1 MPAGLDGLIFK
12 TGNFEST
19 AVSSKSD
26 GAGCL
31 MESMGVW
38 VLALLPSVT
47 LSHSVVGRHTLIE
60 ALSHLGLA
68 SFHHLLKGLVL
79 CYPGCLTPQLDDSY
93 SVLGLVSLRS

>member
-12 TGNFEST
+12 AGNFEST
-19 AVSSKSD
+19 ALSSKSD

-38 VLALLPSVT
+38 VLALLPSVA
-47 LSHSVVGRHTLIE
+47 LSHRVVGRHSHRGP
-60 ALSHLGLA
+60 SHLSLA
-68 SFHHLLKGLVL
+68 SFHHLLKGHVL